1 MSILID
7 FNNIS
12 QRLADFESPAYQER
26 YQQSPL
32 IRGLAYLLISVE
44 WEGTANILSDAFIP
58 DEDDAKSFQSTLE
71 RIGYQCEVTL
81 LNNTHQLKLVSDIC
95 FVQIENLTSLFL
107 GFNENKIVLFD
118 YINNT
123 TFEINSSNTPCKI
136 VSISDYS
143 RLFREPPPESQDK
156 SNWIKYSFY
165 RYNSE
170 LKSLII
176 LSFVISVLGAL
187 QPFFI
192 MGVYNFALTS
202 SSEATLYWLTL
213 FAVIV
218 AFSEYIFKKLRV
230 RIISTSGKDLAIH
243 ISKNVVSKLL
253 WLPYSMTSTAGVS
266 SQLARLK
273 DIDNFRRLVTAESTL
288 SYFDMPFVIVFI
300 IAIAIMS
307 GTAALVVFAGLL
319 LMLVFCVYSRYQY
332 TQATSKS
339 SRANA
344 MVSYQWNEILRG
356 IRTIQ
361 GLPLLRV
368 IQSRFRACHSQS
380 SQDAERVA
388 VTNSKVQAAGG
399 SLIQV
404 IGTASIVVAVL
415 GVMDGTSDAG
425 AMLATVILVWKALGP
440 IMGIYNSISKFQ
452 SLKASAAQINNLM
465 SLNDDKLTL
474 HKSPPIRQFDGLIT
488 GSGISHRY
496 QGATTGLTNLG
507 FKIQPGSKTVI
518 SGASGCGKTT
528 LLNVISGMEERYQGA
543 VYIDGYNI
551 KQFNSFRFR
560 KSICHIPFDL
570 HIFDGSIESNFIF
583 HNGLMPKKLMQDWL
597 AFFELDSWFSE
608 GLSTTISADT
618 VQSLPN
624 SVQQKLRLALGLGNL
639 EQQVYVIDEPF
650 CGSESENA
658 KYFKRLFSDQ
668 LSEKT
673 VVFSSND
680 TGLISTSNFSLVL
693 ESDGNSKY
701 FGMTDKYLASL
712 G

>member
-1 MSILID
+1 MSILVD
-7 FNNIS
+7 FNNVS
-12 QRLADFESPAYQER
+12 QRVTDFESPAYQER
-26 YQQSPL
+26 YSSSPL
-32 IRGLAYLLISVE
+32 IRGIAYLLVSVQ
-44 WEGTANILSDAFIP
+44 WEGTANILSDAFVP
-58 DEDDAKSFQSTLE
+58 DVDDAVSFQATLE
-71 RIGYQCEVTL
+71 RIGYQCETIKYDSTHHL
-81 LNNTHQLKLVSDIC
+81 LNHSEIC
-95 FVQIENLTSLFL
+95 FVQIEKLCSLFL
-107 GFNENKIVLFD
+107 GSNNGKIVLFD
-118 YINNT
+118 YVNNT
-123 TFEINSSNTPCKI
+123 TFEIDADKTPCTAI
-136 VSISDYS
+136 SISEYS
-143 RLFREPPPESQDK
+143 KLFREPPPESQDK

-192 MGVYNFALTS
+192 MSVYNFALTS

-213 FAVIV
+213 FAIIV
-218 AFSEYIFKKLRV
+218 AFSEYTFKKLRV
-230 RIISTSGKDLAIH
+230 KIISTSGKDLAIH

-368 IQSRFRACHSQS
+368 IQSRFRACHYQS
-380 SQDAERVA
+380 SEDAERVA

-399 SLIQV
+399 GLIQV
-404 IGTASIVVAVL
+404 IGTASIVVAVI

-465 SLNDDKLTL
+465 SLSDDKLTL
-474 HKSPPIRQFDGLIT
+474 HKSPPIREFDGLIT

-496 QGATTGLTNLG
+496 QGATIGLTNLG
-507 FKIQPGSKTVI
+507 FKIQPGSKTVL
-518 SGASGCGKTT
+518 SGASGSGKTT
-528 LLNVISGMEERYQGA
+528 LLNILSGMEERYQGA

-583 HNGLMPKKLMQDWL
+583 HNGLMPQNIMQEWL
-597 AFFELDSWFSE
+597 SFFDLDSWFPE
-608 GLSTTISADT
+608 GLATTISIDS

-624 SVQQKLRLALGLGNL
+624 SVQQKLRLALGLGAL
-639 EQQVYVIDEPF
+639 EQKVFIIDEPF
-650 CGSESENA
+650 CGSESENSH
-658 KYFKRLFSDQ
+658 YFKKLFSDK
-668 LSEKT
+668 LMTKT

-680 TGLISTSNFSLVL
+680 TSLISTSSFSLVL
-693 ESDGNSKY
+693 EPDGNSKY
-701 FGMTDKYLASL
+701 FGLTDKYLASL